1 MEQTQNQNQQQEK
14 LYAGKFKT
22 VEDLEVGYKNSAAVY
37 DENTKLKNQLDE
49 VTKVPDAYLNPADVE
64 LEANRLSNLQAR
76 AKESGMTQK
85 QYEKFVKG
93 EQALLDGR
101 KTQFENAKKAVG
113 EETINILSDYVKR
126 NYPQALHDNM
136 LNTFIGNEEARKAAL
151 SNREQ
156 LLKNTVP
163 GMNKVAAAGGY
174 HVTDE
179 DVRKAYDAKERSK
192 SPKDIQRYLALVTQQ
207 ATQQRAS

>member
-85 QYEKFVKG
+85 QYES
-93 EQALLDGR
+93 L
-101 KTQFENAKKAVG
+101 
-113 EETINILSDYVKR
+113 
-126 NYPQALHDNM
+126 
-136 LNTFIGNEEARKAAL
+136 
-151 SNREQ
+151 
-156 LLKNTVP
+156 
-163 GMNKVAAAGGY
+163 
-174 HVTDE
+174 
-179 DVRKAYDAKERSK
+179 
-192 SPKDIQRYLALVTQQ
+192 
-207 ATQQRAS
+207 